1 MGSVGEEVAR
11 LLQIGRPVFRDGVR
25 QFLLAR
31 STLIIAALL
40 LTPGLLSGWF
50 WYDSRGK
57 VETQVIAGDDVRVF
71 EGEVLH
77 AVMADL
83 FYGLAFDL
91 YLPLVVALVAL
102 LGAAELL
109 NTEFKQKTMQLLRT
123 SPVRMY
129 EILLPK
135 LLAGTL
141 GTFVAV
147 GTPLT
152 VIYLALL
159 AHGGSFGLREHLPLL
174 GAVLGT
180 LLLASLAYTSI
191 FLLINA
197 LVQRPLPV
205 SLVYWLVW
213 EVMLASGDSQRFS
226 IMHYLRSFALPRL
239 DYLGIVADDLNLAI
253 ESTSGGLTELVSI
266 ATDPWQ
272 AVGVLLAL
280 TTVAMLLSA
289 RLLERK
295 QF

>member
-1 MGSVGEEVAR
+1 VGSVGEEVAR

-57 VETQVIAGDDVRVF
+57 VETQVIAGDEVRVF

-77 AVMADL
+77 AVMADQ
-83 FYGLAFDL
+83 FYGLAFHL